1 VEYWWRYG
9 GGPARSAGFVSR
21 DEAEEWLGGAWAELR
36 AGGVDEVTL
45 FAEEDVV
52 YGPMSLHPADE

>member
-1 VEYWWRYG
+1 MEYWWRYG
-9 GGPARSAGFVSR
+9 GGPARSAVFSSQ
-21 DEAEEWLGGAWAELR
+21 DEAEEWLGESWAELR

-45 FAEEDVV
+45 FADEDVL